1 MRRDE
6 RIASMLGRAR
16 ELAGRGHYPMMIEA
30 VLAANGFAEAAE
42 WIHQPHVFG
51 ELKDLA
57 NRARKQAVG
66 LSTEQTD
73 SKEGPSA
80 SSKRRRRLPRP
91 VGLRLRR
98 ADALRARQ

>member
-1 MRRDE
+1 MAGPAVFRGFPQCVRRQSE
-6 RIASMLGRAR
+6 VRIELLRQPPNHDR
-16 ELAGRGHYPMMIEA
+16 EAPAGSAAGHPFLTDAMMIEA

-66 LSTEQTD
+66 PSTEQTD
-73 SKEGPSA
+73 SSLGF
-80 SSKRRRRLPRP
+80 L
-91 VGLRLRR
+91 
-98 ADALRARQ
+98 